1 MVRAAHEAAQ
11 STDGVIGNVTG
22 CTLTV
27 VWNASKRC
35 LMHTTAALTFV
46 SEMKKLQ
53 GIIQVGLATGTMLH
67 GNVGTR
73 TSRFATAFGAPLEAA
88 EAMTDHAHRLGV
100 YCLHA
105 DCTSDKRLQA
115 DQTLRSC
122 LRLVDAWRDV
132 QRDMIVSIYEVH
144 AAALEEALNA
154 WTMTSGGAS
163 AHPDIELHTSLVQAA
178 LRDTSG
184 IPALREAAHNA
195 QHDEVLQKVLS
206 MIASTTPK
214 DGYRAAVRFT
224 HYAEVDDIGKQ

>member
-1 MVRAAHEAAQ
+1 
-11 STDGVIGNVTG
+11 
-22 CTLTV
+22 
-27 VWNASKRC
+27 
-35 LMHTTAALTFV
+35 MHTTAALTFV

-154 WTMTSGGAS
+154 WTMTIPKAKNG
-163 AHPDIELHTSLVQAA
+163 PNIESHTLLVQAA
-178 LRDTSG
+178 LKGTVGLLALENAAEQNPSDT
-184 IPALREAAHNA
+184 L
-195 QHDEVLQKVLS
+195 LQKVTAMMVAAAPS
-206 MIASTTPK
+206 N
-214 DGYRAAVRFT
+214 GYRCAVRFS
-224 HYAEVDDIGKQ
+224 HYAEVGDDAVTSDIVHDIV